1 MKVGEHVNP
10 NESPYGWL
18 IKRIAKQMEQNINQF
33 LKPYNITSMQSWI
46 LLHLDA
52 VNEART
58 FKELEKQFE
67 VSQPTMV
74 GILARLE
81 QKDFVVITNDSRDKR
96 IKKVSISKTG
106 IELISG
112 LRQHL
117 DNSEN
122 KIVAGF
128 SNDEMNEFH
137 HQLEK
142 AYYNIIERDGE

>member
-1 MKVGEHVNP
+1 
-10 NESPYGWL
+10 
-18 IKRIAKQMEQNINQF
+18 
-33 LKPYNITSMQSWI
+33 MQSWI